1 MQDAPLEPRA
11 RAVAEMERDEN
22 EYDGGGERR
31 AREGG
36 QLCVRARYQRDAA
49 CTARAEG
56 ESSGRDAEI
65 ERAEAAGGL
74 GGGWGEGGG
83 GGECGGEG

>member
-1 MQDAPLEPRA
+1 MNTMAAASVAPV
-11 RAVAEMERDEN
+11 RAVS
-22 EYDGGGERR
+22 
-31 AREGG
+31 
-36 QLCVRARYQRDAA
+36 CVRARYQRDAA
-49 CTARAEG
+49 RASRAEG

-83 GGECGGEG
+83 GRECGGEG

>member
-36 QLCVRARYQRDAA
+36 QLCVRTRYQRDA
-49 CTARAEG
+49 TRA
-56 ESSGRDAEI
+56 S
-65 ERAEAAGGL
+65 
-74 GGGWGEGGG
+74 
-83 GGECGGEG
+83 